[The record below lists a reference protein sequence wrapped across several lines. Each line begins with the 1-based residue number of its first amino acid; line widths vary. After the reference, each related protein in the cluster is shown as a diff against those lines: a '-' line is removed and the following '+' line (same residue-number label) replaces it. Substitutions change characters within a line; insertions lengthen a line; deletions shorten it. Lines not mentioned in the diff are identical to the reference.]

1 MMFARLEIDTDAIIA
16 NARTLAELFA
26 PARIAAVVKANAYGH
41 GLQEVGVAL
50 EPHVSRFCVY
60 SLEEAIALRD
70 ATMNARIHVLGP
82 IAPRD
87 LPTAYATNV
96 ELTLWDEGSFL
107 RDVAKAVVQ
116 PRVPFRVHVKIDTG
130 LTRLG
135 LPDAQARAAIAHIL
149 TIPEVRIAGFM
160 SHLAAAEEL
169 DSAFT
174 EEQLARFLRAVDG
187 FDPAIERH
195 IAASAAAML
204 WPQTRLDLVRAG
216 IAIYGLW
223 PSEAT
228 RLIMEERG
236 LHLVPALRWRSEI
249 CALHD
254 VPAGTSVGYG
264 CTYVTTRPSRIGVL
278 PIGYNEGLPRARSG
292 RGDVLI
298 AGRRAP
304 LVGRVCMNMAFVDI
318 TDVPAAQVG
327 SIVTLIG
334 SDGGETISAEAFA
347 AWCDTI
353 NYELVARLPTTIPRR
368 FAALPARGP
377 L

>member
-1 MMFARLEIDTDAIIA
+1 MFARLEIDTDAIIA
-16 NARTLAELFA
+16 NVRTLAQLFA

-41 GLQEVGVAL
+41 GLQEVAVAL
-50 EPHVSRFCVY
+50 EPQVSRFCVY
-60 SLEEAIALRD
+60 SLEEAILLRD
-70 ATMNARIHVLGP
+70 ATMNARIQVLGP

-96 ELTLWDEGSFL
+96 ELTLWDDGAYA
-107 RDVAKAVVQ
+107 RDVAKAVIQ
-116 PRVPFRVHVKIDTG
+116 QRVPFRVHVKIDTG

-135 LPDAQARAAIAHIL
+135 LPDAQARASIARIL
-149 TIPEVRIAGFM
+149 AIPELRIAGFM

-174 EEQLARFLRAVDG
+174 DEQLARFHAVVDG
-187 FDPAIERH
+187 LDPAIERH

-204 WPQTRLDLVRAG
+204 WPQTRLDLVRTG

-223 PSEAT
+223 PSEPT

-236 LHLVPALRWRSEI
+236 LHLIPALSWRSEL
-249 CALHD
+249 CALHE
-254 VPAGTSVGYG
+254 VPAGTVVGYG
-264 CTYVTTRPSRIGVL
+264 CTHRTTRPARIGVL

-298 AGRRAP
+298 AGKRAP

-318 TDVPAAQVG
+318 TDVPEAHVG
-327 SIVTLIG
+327 SMITLIG
-334 SDGGETISAEAFA
+334 RDGAETISAETFA
-347 AWCDTI
+347 EWCDTI
-353 NYELVARLPTTIPRR
+353 NYELVARLPAAVPRR
-368 FAALPARGP
+368 FAALPVRAAS
-377 L
+377 